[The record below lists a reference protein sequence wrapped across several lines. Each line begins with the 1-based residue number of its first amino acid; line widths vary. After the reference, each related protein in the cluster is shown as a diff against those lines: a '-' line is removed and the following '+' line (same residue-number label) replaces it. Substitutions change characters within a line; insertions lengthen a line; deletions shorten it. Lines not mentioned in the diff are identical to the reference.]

1 METKIK
7 LQSTSKFRI
16 ANEEKMRLYTALAL
30 LQYQFDC
37 KPDYNEISLRRR
49 LCNDFQRFN
58 FELSLAHEKDPN
70 NLRLSQVRNF
80 VQHHYGNI
88 KQIVNQEN
96 AEEKITIKAT
106 EI

>member
-7 LQSTSKFRI
+7 LQSATKFKL
-16 ANEEKMRLYTALAL
+16 AQEEKKRLYTALAL

-37 KPDYNEISLRRR
+37 TPDYDEVALRRR

-58 FELSLAHEKDPN
+58 LEMINAHENDPN

-80 VQHHYGNI
+80 FQYHYGSI
-88 KQIVNQEN
+88 KQIVKQETP
-96 AEEKITIKAT
+96 EL
-106 EI
+106 

>member
-7 LQSTSKFRI
+7 LQSATKFKLVQ
-16 ANEEKMRLYTALAL
+16 EEQKRLYTALAL

-37 KPDYNEISLRRR
+37 TPDYDEVALRRR

-58 FELSLAHEKDPN
+58 LEMINAHENDPN

-80 VQHHYGNI
+80 FQHHYGSI
-88 KQIVNQEN
+88 KQIVKQETQ
-96 AEEKITIKAT
+96 EE
-106 EI
+106 